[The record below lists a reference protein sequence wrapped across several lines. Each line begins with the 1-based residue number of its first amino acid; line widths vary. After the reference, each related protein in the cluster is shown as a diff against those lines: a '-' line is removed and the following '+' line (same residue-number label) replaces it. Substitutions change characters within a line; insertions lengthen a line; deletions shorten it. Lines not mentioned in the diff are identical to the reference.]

1 MNACVRSIVF
11 LFLLIPLEIYAGTK
25 ITGRQEIVFS
35 EIPKPAHIWVHDF
48 AATSADIPP
57 ESALSGQSEGND
69 TQQTAEQISTGR
81 KLGAEIAAD
90 LVKEI
95 RKMGLPAARPTAE
108 ERPQINDL
116 VIQGSLISIV
126 SGSAKKRFI
135 VGFGSGET
143 ELKVVVEG
151 FQMTAEG
158 LRKLGYGST
167 ESTGPKTPG
176 EAAGILATIATHNPI
191 GLIVSTGIKLH
202 EHKTGSDTMEGRV
215 KDTAKEI
222 ADVLKKRFQE
232 QGWIE

>member
-135 VGFGSGET
+135 VG
-143 ELKVVVEG
+143 L
-151 FQMTAEG
+151 
-158 LRKLGYGST
+158 
-167 ESTGPKTPG
+167 
-176 EAAGILATIATHNPI
+176 
-191 GLIVSTGIKLH
+191 
-202 EHKTGSDTMEGRV
+202 
-215 KDTAKEI
+215 
-222 ADVLKKRFQE
+222 
-232 QGWIE
+232 